1 MSTDPYGTDQPSV
14 VEVQDASTSGLAW
27 LLKGFAYP
35 CWSGSFYRQAARKRL
50 ILAVL
55 FFTLFGLV
63 FTIVGTARTAIAF
76 NTVRAEIESAFQQGT
91 FPTITI
97 ADGRAS
103 VEGQQPLV
111 LFDEG
116 RQFIAI
122 DTSGTY
128 REINTNKYSEGV
140 LLTHNAVHVLSED
153 GYEQI
158 PLSQLNELF
167 GSPIVLDREGV
178 LEIWS
183 TIAAVLGIIVF
194 LGLLLWHVLI
204 RFVHI
209 ILFGLLVWG
218 VAAMLQKETDFGPVL
233 TTGLYATVPAM
244 YLHTIFGLLGGVFPG
259 LYSLLLLVIWGFA
272 LRAVLRD
279 HAEAGPGGEESAM
292 V

>member
-1 MSTDPYGTDQPSV
+1 MDPYKTDQPSV
-14 VEVQDASTSGLAW
+14 VEAQGTSSSGLAW

-35 CWSGSFYRQAARKRL
+35 CWSGAFYRQAARKRL

-63 FTIVGTARTAIAF
+63 FTLVGTVRTAVAF
-76 NTVRAEIESAFQQGT
+76 HTVGTEIENAFREGT

-97 ADGRAS
+97 ADGRAR
-103 VEGQQPLV
+103 VEGPQPLV

-128 REINTNKYSEGV
+128 REINTNKYSEGL
-140 LLTHNAVHVLSED
+140 LLTRNAVHVLSEE
-153 GYEQI
+153 GYEQL
-158 PLSQLNELF
+158 PLSQLNEVF
-167 GSPIVLDREGV
+167 GSPIVLDQAGV

-183 TIAAVLGIIVF
+183 TIAAVLGVIVF

-233 TTGLYATVPAM
+233 ITGLYANVPAIYM
-244 YLHTIFGLLGGVFPG
+244 HLIFGLLGGAFPG
-259 LYSLLLLVIWGFA
+259 LYSLLLLIIWGFA
-272 LRAVLRD
+272 MRAVLRD
-279 HAEAGPGGEESAM
+279 RPEAGTGGDELAA